1 MKLDIDEQR
10 NIELCRTAMKNKQR
24 VGVLALMRYTTGVVD
39 KIWFDDL
46 EEQVV
51 LNTDSG
57 TRRFSA
63 STITAVNLL

>member
-10 NIELCRTAMKNKQR
+10 NIELCRKAMEKKQR
-24 VGVLALMRYTTGVVD
+24 IGVLALASYTTGVVD
-39 KIWFDDL
+39 KIWFDDM

-51 LNTDSG
+51 LHTDSG
-57 TRRFSA
+57 TKRFSA

>member
-1 MKLDIDEQR
+1 MKLGIDEQR
-10 NIELCRTAMKNKQR
+10 NIELCRKAMEKKQR

-39 KIWFDDL
+39 EIWFDDS

-57 TRRFSA
+57 IKRFSA
-63 STITAVNLL
+63 RQIAAVNLL

>member
-24 VGVLALMRYTTGVVD
+24 IGVLALMRYTTGVVD

-46 EEQVV
+46 E
-51 LNTDSG
+51 
-57 TRRFSA
+57 
-63 STITAVNLL
+63 